1 MELLYPHFQF
11 WSIRLKI
18 QMDYLLFLRSI
29 RPRKFSLYVHSLG
42 NFLPGTF
49 VFDHDNYARWRSVH
63 HYDLGRLQESN
74 SSIFHEFEA
83 NGNFV
88 VSRTKNAFS
97 SMGLDQRHE

>member
-1 MELLYPHFQF
+1 MG
-11 WSIRLKI
+11 
-18 QMDYLLFLRSI
+18 YLLFLRSI
-29 RPRKFSLYVHSLG
+29 RSRKFSLYVHSLG

-49 VFDHDNYARWRSVH
+49 VFDHYNYARWISVH
-63 HYDLGRLQESN
+63 HYDIGMLQESN